1 MRAEVEAWF
10 IELPEAQRQIA
21 LTLRHMILECS
32 PALEEKMR
40 YKIPFYYFGRPCF
53 YLNAAKQT
61 VALGFYYG
69 AALDD
74 EQGLLTGAHLK
85 QVRHYAVA
93 DVKDLREKELG
104 ALLFQSLDYV
114 KNRRK

>member
-10 IELPEAQRQIA
+10 IELPEAQRQVA
-21 LTLRHMILECS
+21 FALRHTILECW
-32 PALEEKMR
+32 PAMEEKMR
-40 YKIPFYYFGRPCF
+40 YKIPFYDLGQPCF
-53 YLNAAKQT
+53 YLNARKQT
-61 VALGFYYG
+61 VELGFCHG

-74 EQGLLTGAHLK
+74 EYGLLTGAHLK

-93 DVKDLREKELG
+93 DLKHLREKELS
-104 ALLFQSLDYV
+104 ALLFQSLDYL